1 MTTRSHYT
9 RLDAALLRS
18 WPLPEIS
25 PNADKEDRGQILVV
39 AGSREIAGAAMLAGT
54 AAMHAGAGKLAI
66 ATAASV
72 AVPLLLHVPEA
83 RVIALQE
90 SPAGAFTP
98 DNLKSLGDCGE
109 RASAVLIG
117 PGLMDEEGTIAFVGA
132 LLPLLGDAEVV
143 LDALAMD
150 VVKKVRRFNK
160 PVVLT
165 PHAGEMAN
173 LLDISKDEVL
183 ADPQACAVRAAAQ
196 WNAVVALKGATT
208 WLADP
213 QGSVWHHEADLPGL
227 ATSGSG
233 DVLAGL
239 IAGLVARQVPL
250 IQATAWGIVLH
261 ALAGACLVRKQR
273 PIGFL
278 ARELAAEVPALM
290 DQLRSANV
298 RLPQ

>member
-1 MTTRSHYT
+1 MASRSDFT

-18 WPLPEIS
+18 WPLPEIA
-25 PNADKEDRGQILVV
+25 PDADKEERGQILVV

-54 AAMHAGAGKLAI
+54 AAMRAGAGKLAI
-66 ATAASV
+66 ATAAFV
-72 AVPLLLHVPEA
+72 AVPLSLLVPEA
-83 RVIALQE
+83 RVIGLHE
-90 SPAGAFTP
+90 SPAGAFTAHGLDP
-98 DNLKSLGDCGE
+98 LVDCGQ

-117 PGLMDEEGTIAFVGA
+117 PGLMDEAGTIEFVAA
-132 LLPLLGDAEVV
+132 LLPRLGSADVV

-150 VVKKVRRFNK
+150 VVKKVRRFDR

-173 LLDISKDEVL
+173 LLDMSKEDVL
-183 ADPQACAVRAAAQ
+183 ADPRACVIRAAAQ
-196 WNAVVALKGATT
+196 WNAVVALKGAST

-213 QGSVWHHEADLPGL
+213 QGRVWHHEADLPGL

-239 IAGLVARQVPL
+239 IAGLAARQVPL
-250 IQATAWGIVLH
+250 VQAAAWGIVLH
-261 ALAGACLVRKQR
+261 ALAGARLSRQQK

-290 DQLRSANV
+290 DQLRNANV